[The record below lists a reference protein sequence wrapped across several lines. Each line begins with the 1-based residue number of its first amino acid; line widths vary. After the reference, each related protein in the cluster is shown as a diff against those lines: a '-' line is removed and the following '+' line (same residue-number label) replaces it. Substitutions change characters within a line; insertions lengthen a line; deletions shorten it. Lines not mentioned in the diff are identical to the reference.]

1 MFGEPEKVYL
11 KPQTAVEFGI
21 LKKIPKGTYET
32 CTFLPLSITETPTEV
47 SIMGK
52 VDDVETTLTY
62 KKEELTKKQKVFV
75 AWVYLLT
82 EKYETRKVTKK
93 LASEYIK
100 EALKDE
106 TDFTKYSG
114 EERWYFPY
122 YLIARHE
129 LEVTGVH
136 NPKNELYRFLDEPKE
151 YFAEFY
157 KEILRQEKNE
167 IRKVAV
173 AKIAEKFHPT
183 EGWFINQ
190 ICEDL
195 YDQQKYDE
203 CITYLLGVRERLGE
217 EEWSKKEARVTLWK
231 CYIKRKDY
239 ENALSVIQG
248 SIPYEYFQDD
258 FGPLLRGITLTMQG
272 VNYEDAIRNLEEVVI
287 RDYVDSYLTYLASFY
302 LIKCFLE
309 TKNTTRLKQVV
320 STLRVQEDTF
330 LNAGAPLYY
339 GDEVIAILEEVIK
352 SDNLDSQSRAKLKA
366 VLACFLEQ
374 FKINPLAK
382 DEKDTKVAERASAL
396 AKEALDYFAD
406 DTSLNALY
414 SNILSRLGKH
424 DEAMDYKIKSLVK
437 EGAVDAIYPNADLAN
452 CSSEYRL
459 KYPKHIAELF
469 EEMDANPSVYIENYG
484 FDTDVG
490 VYWKKK
496 MYNQIAEL
504 FLYVKPH
511 ISDYEKIGEI
521 SNHTGGGLFEIAY
534 SLGEAGDHK
543 EAKFVYEKIL
553 EVQGDSLA
561 VLNNLAIEY
570 EKLGD
575 IKKAKEVITKA
586 YQSKGDDEF
595 VERNY
600 ARLCGNKKPSSTQK
614 PKTEKVE
621 PIKTPSITFD
631 EKSGNIIFGTKKCE
645 VPVGSNQ
652 YQLCKALFS
661 RPLGEWLNE
670 TDVVSNFYKEGPRSF
685 YDAVRFVNKRAE
697 QVFKIKKL
705 LAYKASRVQIRTDG
719 VM

>member
-1 MFGEPEKVYL
+1 MFGEPETIHF
-11 KPQTAVEFGI
+11 KPKTAVEFGI
-21 LKKIPKGTYET
+21 LKKVPNGTYDT
-32 CTFLPLSITETPTEV
+32 CSFLPTSISETPNEV
-47 SIMGK
+47 SIVGK
-52 VDDVETTLTY
+52 VDDVETSLTY
-62 KKEELTKKQKVFV
+62 KKEGLTKKQKIFI
-75 AWVYLLT
+75 AWIYLLT
-82 EKYETRKVTKK
+82 EKYETRKITKK
-93 LASEYIK
+93 LAEDYIK
-100 EALKDE
+100 EALQDE
-106 TDFTKYSG
+106 IDFTKPNN

-122 YLIARHE
+122 YLIARHG
-129 LEVTGVH
+129 LDVAGVGT
-136 NPKNELYRFLDEPKE
+136 PKNELYRFLEEPKE

-190 ICEDL
+190 ICDDL
-195 YDQQKYDE
+195 YDQKKYDE
-203 CITYLLGVRERLGE
+203 CINYLQGVRERLGE
-217 EEWSKKEARVTLWK
+217 EEWTKKEARVTLWK
-231 CYIKRKDY
+231 CYIKKQDY
-239 ENALSVIQG
+239 ENALAVIKG

-258 FGPLLRGITLTMQG
+258 FGPLLRGITLTMQA
-272 VNYEDAIRNLEEVVI
+272 VNYDDAIQNLEEVIV

-309 TKNTTRLKQVV
+309 TKNTIRLKQVV
-320 STLRVQEDTF
+320 STMRVQEDTF
-330 LNAGAPLYY
+330 MNAGAPLYY

-352 SDNLDSQSRAKLKA
+352 SDGLDNQSSAKLKA

-382 DEKDTKVAERASAL
+382 DEKDIQIAERASAL
-396 AKEALDYFAD
+396 AREALEYFPD
-406 DTSLNALY
+406 DSSLNALY
-414 SNILSRLGKH
+414 SNILSRLGKY
-424 DEAMDYKIKSLVK
+424 DEAMDYKIKSLAS
-437 EGAVDAIYPNADLAN
+437 EGTFDAIYSNADLAK

-459 KYPKHIAELF
+459 KYPKHIADLF
-469 EEMDANPSVYIENYG
+469 EEIDASPKVYIENYG

-496 MYNQIAEL
+496 MYTQIVEL

-511 ISDYEKIGEI
+511 ITDYEKIGEI

-534 SLGEAGDHK
+534 SLGEASNHK
-543 EAKFVYEKIL
+543 EAKWVYEKAL
-553 EVQGDSLA
+553 EIQGDSRA

-570 EKLGD
+570 EKSGD
-575 IKKAKEVITKA
+575 IKKAKEIIMRA
-586 YQSKGDDEF
+586 YQSEGDDEF

-614 PKTEKVE
+614 PKTERVE
-621 PIKTPSITFD
+621 PVKTQTITFD
-631 EKSGNIIFGTKKCE
+631 EKAGNIIFGIKKCE

-661 RPLGEWLNE
+661 RPLGEWVNE

-697 QVFKIKKL
+697 QMFKIKKL
-705 LAYKASRVQIRTDG
+705 LSYKASRVQIRTDG